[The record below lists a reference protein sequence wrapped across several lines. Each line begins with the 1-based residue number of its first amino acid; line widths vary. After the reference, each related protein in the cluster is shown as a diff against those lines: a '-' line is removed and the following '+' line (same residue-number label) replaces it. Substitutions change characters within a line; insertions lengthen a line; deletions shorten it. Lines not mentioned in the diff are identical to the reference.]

1 MPCLSVIV
9 PVYNVEKYLRQCI
22 DSVIQQHIEDMEL
35 ILVDD
40 GSIDSSPQI
49 CDDYANKYN
58 SIKVIHKTNG
68 GASSARNLG
77 LKEAKGEYIIFLDSD
92 DWWNPSV
99 NVESILKTMQDNVDI
114 DMVLFSS
121 YDYIAGVG
129 YFQRN
134 EHQNFKKVDV
144 SSVKDFYKSLLDN
157 GNMEVAACTKILK
170 REFLIENELFFKL
183 NLLSEDN
190 EWIIRLLRVLSEVKT
205 INVPLYIYRAGR
217 SDSITNTIKKKNI
230 TDLLSIVKGSID
242 YYADHDNQ
250 IKEQELCFAS
260 YLWFCALG
268 LANRLNKNELKEVK
282 PLFKE
287 TSSVCSYS
295 NSKKT
300 KLCNTVYRIFGFD
313 ATIKILGTYLKHKK
327 NDTAKTKVADEL
339 GNI

>member
-134 EHQNFKKVDV
+134 EHKNLQCIDA
-144 SSVKDFYKSLLDN
+144 SSVKKYYLSLLEN
-157 GNMEVAACTKILK
+157 GNLEVAAYTKIL
-170 REFLIENELFFKL
+170 RRDFLLENDLYFNTELVC
-183 NLLSEDN
+183 EDN
-190 EWIIRLLRVLSEVKT
+190 EWMIRLLRVLKKVSVV
-205 INVPLYIYRAGR
+205 NVPLYIYRTGR

-242 YYADHDNQ
+242 YYADNDNQ